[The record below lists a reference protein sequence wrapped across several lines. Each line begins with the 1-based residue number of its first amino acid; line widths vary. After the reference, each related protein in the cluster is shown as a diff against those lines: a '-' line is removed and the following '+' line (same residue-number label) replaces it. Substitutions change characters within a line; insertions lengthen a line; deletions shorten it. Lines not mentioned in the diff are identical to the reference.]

1 MSITPNKHKLYK
13 KNLGFGFCTCKL
25 DLSLY
30 KRNKISYLTVHLYE
44 KVLSDKDACFDMT
57 HVREEESHA
66 FDMDQEYDLLANASS
81 SFAHSHSKCRV
92 QI

>member
-57 HVREEESHA
+57 HVRKEES
-66 FDMDQEYDLLANASS
+66 D
-81 SFAHSHSKCRV
+81 SKNVKRTQDV
-92 QI
+92 RGKP

>member
-1 MSITPNKHKLYK
+1 MSITPNKYKLYN

-57 HVREEESHA
+57 HVREEENHG
-66 FDMDQEYDLLANASS
+66 FDMDQE
-81 SFAHSHSKCRV
+81 
-92 QI
+92 

>member
-1 MSITPNKHKLYK
+1 MPNKHKLYN

-57 HVREEESHA
+57 HVREEESHT

>member
-25 DLSLY
+25 
-30 KRNKISYLTVHLYE
+30 
-44 KVLSDKDACFDMT
+44 VLSDKDACFDMT

-66 FDMDQEYDLLANASS
+66 FDMDQE
-81 SFAHSHSKCRV
+81 
-92 QI
+92 

>member
-1 MSITPNKHKLYK
+1 MSITPNKHKLYN

-57 HVREEESHA
+57 HVLSDKDACFDMTHVREEESHA
-66 FDMDQEYDLLANASS
+66 FDMDQE
-81 SFAHSHSKCRV
+81 
-92 QI
+92 